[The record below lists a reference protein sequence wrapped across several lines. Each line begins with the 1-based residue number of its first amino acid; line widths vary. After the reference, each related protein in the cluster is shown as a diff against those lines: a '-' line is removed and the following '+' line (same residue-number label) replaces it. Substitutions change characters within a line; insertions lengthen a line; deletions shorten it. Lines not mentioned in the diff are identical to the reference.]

1 MNFTLTE
8 YGNLIDGKSISSERR
23 PYGGMML
30 STRAGKF
37 RISIERKQ
45 LRHITWDNMT
55 LLYFLDQNLEAI
67 VEIERRMKSDE
78 VVLGSAAGYHKE
90 NKEEVASWRLSYTT
104 AIVRE
109 LGRSVMVDEIK
120 VDPPK
125 ATEVRIKML
134 FASICH
140 TDIVC
145 FDGFPT
151 PLFPR
156 IPGHEGFRM
165 FKSVREDVKTK
176 LKPGDIVLPLLLGEC
191 GQCLNCKSGRT
202 NLYLAYPLTFSGLM
216 LDAITS
222 RFSSHVVSPLAL
234 VLHGKKLKSLRVLI
248 VTVVALFLAIGAQM
262 QGASKII
269 EVDVN
274 ENKVAKGKTFGMTHF
289 INPKDHPNQ
298 SVSDMVTAVVVRELG
313 RSMMVEKIKVDPP
326 KATEVRIKMLFAS
339 IFHTDIVCFDGFP
352 TPLFP
357 RIPGHEGVGMVESVE
372 EDIKT
377 KLKPGDIVMPLLLG
391 EYVNENNVAKGK
403 AFGMTNFIN
412 PKDHP
417 NQSVSDMVRDITD
430 GLGVD
435 YCFECTG
442 IASLL
447 KEIIG

>member
-1 MNFTLTE
+1 
-8 YGNLIDGKSISSERR
+8 
-23 PYGGMML
+23 
-30 STRAGKF
+30 
-37 RISIERKQ
+37 
-45 LRHITWDNMT
+45 
-55 LLYFLDQNLEAI
+55 
-67 VEIERRMKSDE
+67 
-78 VVLGSAAGYHKE
+78 
-90 NKEEVASWRLSYTT
+90 
-104 AIVRE
+104 
-109 LGRSVMVDEIK
+109 
-120 VDPPK
+120 
-125 ATEVRIKML
+125 
-134 FASICH
+134 
-140 TDIVC
+140 
-145 FDGFPT
+145 
-151 PLFPR
+151 
-156 IPGHEGFRM
+156 M

-216 LDAITS
+216 LDDTS
-222 RFSSHVVSPLAL
+222 RMSIAKTGETIYHHLSCSTWSEYMVIDINYVLKIYPTMHLLYSSFLSCCFTTGFGASWKETQITK
-234 VLHGKKLKSLRVLI
+234 GLI
-248 VTVVALFLAIGAQM
+248 VAVFGLGAIRLGALKGAQM

-298 SVSDMVTAVVVRELG
+298 SVSDMVTVAVVRELG

-326 KATEVRIKMLFAS
+326 KATEVRIKMLLAS
-339 IFHTDIVCFDGFP
+339 ICHTDIVCFDGFP

-357 RIPGHEGVGMVESVE
+357 HIPGHEGVGMVESVE

-377 KLKPGDIVMPLLLG
+377 KLKPGDIMMPLLLG
-391 EYVNENNVAKGK
+391 EWVQMQGASKIIGVDVNENNVAKGK

-447 KEIIG
+447 KEIIEASKIEIELDELLTHEIRLENIHDVFEILKKPDCVKILINFD